1 MFGVEYL
8 AENSSRFRNLL
19 RYISEMYIFS
29 RQFRNKFIFKFL
41 ESDIIFLY
49 ILERK
54 IQVVSERILYF

>member
-29 RQFRNKFIFKFL
+29 RQLRNKFIFKCL
-41 ESDIIFLY
+41 ESDIIYLY

-54 IQVVSERILYF
+54 IQVVSERIL